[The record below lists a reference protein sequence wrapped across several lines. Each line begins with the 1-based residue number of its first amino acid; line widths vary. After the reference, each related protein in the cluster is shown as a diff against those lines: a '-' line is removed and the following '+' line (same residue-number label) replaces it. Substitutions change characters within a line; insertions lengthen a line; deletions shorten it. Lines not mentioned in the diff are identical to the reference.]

1 MLMFE
6 ICIDVDDVS
15 KSNQLILKGFSKKKK
30 KKKKTNFKRKELD
43 FRNSIKVVNLL
54 LAPIFKEADFE
65 NSQQRALGATV

>member
-30 KKKKTNFKRKELD
+30 KKKNNFKRKELD

-65 NSQQRALGATV
+65 NSQQRALVAIV

>member
-1 MLMFE
+1 MLMLE

-15 KSNQLILKGFSKKKK
+15 KSNQLILKGFSK

-65 NSQQRALGATV
+65 NSQLRALGAIV